1 MMREN
6 NGRPLNKVVMTSE
19 DCQVPI
25 QWKRVGSN
33 RGAWYALKAAGPRN
47 EG

>member
-19 DCQVPI
+19 DCQVYSGKELDLI
-25 QWKRVGSN
+25 EEYGM
-33 RGAWYALKAAGPRN
+33 L
-47 EG
+47 